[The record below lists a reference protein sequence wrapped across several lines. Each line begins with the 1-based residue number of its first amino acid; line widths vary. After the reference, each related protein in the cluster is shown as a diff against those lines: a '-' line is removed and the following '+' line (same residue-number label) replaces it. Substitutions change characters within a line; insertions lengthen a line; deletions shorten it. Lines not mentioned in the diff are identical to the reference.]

1 MVLYRQFIFT
11 VTFVEMHKNRKQL
24 AFRIKELLIMT
35 NTECDG
41 GLAENVHASLRYQTK
56 WNTEGQL

>member
-1 MVLYRQFIFT
+1 MVLYCQFIFT
-11 VTFVEMHKNRKQL
+11 VMFVEMHKNRKQL

-56 WNTEGQL
+56 